1 MTAYVVEV
9 TQGGCN
15 MNEITERTTAR
26 SAAIEWNNVV
36 GLTSQHSNTS
46 DPNVCPKISIAIMS
60 C

>member
-1 MTAYVVEV
+1 
-9 TQGGCN
+9 